1 MNCYGGGI
9 CEPCEGGREGGDD
22 DAAEEQLV
30 ECAGIGG
37 RSVTEHLCNSNVEHD
52 ECVERLGQGGV
63 VCMEVQAH

>member
-30 ECAGIGG
+30 KCAGKGG
-37 RSVTEHLCNSNVEHD
+37 RSVT
-52 ECVERLGQGGV
+52 
-63 VCMEVQAH
+63 